1 MPRARA
7 RRPASRAS
15 TGFRERPAGRGRRKR
30 GSGRLLIRTTA
41 SGEEVYYGTWYASGR
56 RLKRHIGPKRSRNS
70 RDGGLTEL
78 QAEEKLR
85 RMIYETE
92 VKQLADDRITIADL
106 GALYVENARR
116 RGRKKGTLIGIESDV
131 RVHLDPF
138 FRRRPVDAIEAAE
151 VITLMGLLERRGLA
165 PKTVR
170 DILGTLSALFNF
182 AKAPHRRY
190 AFSNPCEG
198 IELPAVPEPQEVRF
212 LTLDEI
218 DRMLANV
225 HPGMFEH
232 IDKPMFMAAVM
243 TGMRK
248 GELVALRWRDVDWH
262 AARIRIR
269 RNYTCGEFGTP
280 KTRRSTRSVPMTPEL
295 AAALRTLEASS
306 RWRRPDDLVFA
317 HPDHGG
323 VIPKANIARRFR
335 LALKNAGIDESHRF
349 HDLRHTF
356 GTHMAAAGVPMRT
369 LQEWMGHRDLTT
381 TQRYADYA
389 PSAHEGEMVAAAFA
403 RPEPESAP
411 VLSQLG

>member
-1 MPRARA
+1 MT
-7 RRPASRAS
+7 SR
-15 TGFRERPAGRGRRKR
+15 TRQPDRERPASSRRR
-30 GSGRLLIRTTA
+30 PYGSGRLLIRTNA
-41 SGEEVYYGTWYASGR
+41 KGEEVYYGSWYVAGHRIKR
-56 RLKRHIGPKRSRNS
+56 RIGLKRRRGDRS
-70 RDGGLTEL
+70 GGLTET
-78 QAEEKLR
+78 QADEKLR

-92 VKQLADDRITIADL
+92 VRQVADDRMTIHDL
-106 GALYVENARR
+106 GGLYIENAKR

-131 RVHLDPF
+131 RVHLHPF
-138 FRRRPVDAIEAAE
+138 FRNRPVDAIEADD
-151 VITLMGLLERRGLA
+151 VIALMGALERRGLA

-170 DILGTLSALFNF
+170 DILATLAALFNF
-182 AKAPHRRY
+182 AKAPQRRY
-190 AFSNPCEG
+190 AFTNPCEG

-218 DRMLANV
+218 DLTLDHV
-225 HPGMFEH
+225 HPGMFER
-232 IDKPMFMAAVM
+232 IDRPMFMAAVM

-248 GELVALRWRDVDWH
+248 GELVALRWRDVDWN
-262 AARIRIR
+262 AGRIRVR

-280 KTRRSTRSVPMTPEL
+280 KSRRSTRSVPMTPDL
-295 AAALRTLEASS
+295 ADALRALHTAS

-317 HPDHGG
+317 HPEHGG

-335 LALKNAGIDESHRF
+335 LALRAAGVDESHRF

-403 RPEPESAP
+403 RPDGGQPCGKP
-411 VLSQLG
+411 VLVTANS

>member
-1 MPRARA
+1 M
-7 RRPASRAS
+7 
-15 TGFRERPAGRGRRKR
+15 
-30 GSGRLLIRTTA
+30 LIRTTA
-41 SGEEVYYGTWYASGR
+41 RGEEVYYGTWYASGR
-56 RLKRHIGPKRSRNS
+56 RLKRCIGPKRGRGERS
-70 RDGGLTEL
+70 GGLTEL

-92 VKQLADDRITIADL
+92 VKWLADDRITTADL

-138 FRRRPVDAIEAAE
+138 FGRRPVDAIEADD
-151 VITLMGLLERRGLA
+151 VIRLMGALERRGLA

-170 DILGTLSALFNF
+170 DILGTLATLFNF

-198 IELPAVPEPQEVRF
+198 IDLPAVPEPQEVRF
-212 LTLDEI
+212 LTLEEI
-218 DRMLANV
+218 DLMLANV
-225 HPGMFEH
+225 HPGMFEQ
-232 IDKPMFMAAVM
+232 IDRPMFMAAAVM

-248 GELVALRWRDVDWH
+248 GELVALRWRDVDWNVG
-262 AARIRIR
+262 RIRIR
-269 RNYTCGEFGTP
+269 RNYSCGEFGTP
-280 KTRRSTRSVPMTPEL
+280 KTRRSTRSVPMTPDL
-295 AAALRTLEASS
+295 ANALRILHAGS

-317 HPDHGG
+317 HPEHGG

-335 LALKNAGIDESHRF
+335 LALKNAGVDEAHRF

-369 LQEWMGHRDLTT
+369 LQEWMGHRDLAT

-389 PSAHEGEMVAAAFA
+389 PSEREGEMVAAAFA
-403 RPEPESAP
+403 RPKRLLMRPGRIWSRF
-411 VLSQLG
+411 LRL